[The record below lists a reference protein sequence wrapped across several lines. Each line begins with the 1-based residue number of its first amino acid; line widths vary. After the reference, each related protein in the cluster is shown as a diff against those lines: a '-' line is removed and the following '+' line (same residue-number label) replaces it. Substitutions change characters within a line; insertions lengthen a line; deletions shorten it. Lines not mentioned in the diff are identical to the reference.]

1 MQLLELRANKPSFHT
16 VRFKPSGI
24 SIIAAIKE
32 TNDQKKT
39 YNSVGKSLTVTLI
52 HFCLGSNQN
61 KEFEEK
67 LTDWTF
73 TLDFKI
79 GKKTF
84 SASRSTGNQK
94 EIILNGTVSTLDNFK
109 KTLEKEIFLLPEN
122 SKFISFRGLISR
134 FIRPSKHSYVSYD
147 TYIKDEDKN
156 PMVQLINT
164 AFLLGLDIQLILK
177 KGELKEKFDNIIKLK
192 SQIANPEFKLLFEAE
207 NEKDVEIKIVDYET
221 KIAKF
226 KNNLSE
232 FKVAEDYYN
241 IKKEADEISFK
252 LNSLKNKAS
261 NLRIA
266 ISNIDKSLEIQP
278 DISKKKIIELFNEA
292 NFQLANSIIR
302 RLGEVE
308 AFNSKLLS
316 NRTEK
321 LLSEKRSF
329 EQQLEE
335 LNLQINSNGVLLN
348 DKLQYLNTHGALKEY
363 TQLNKQLAD
372 IEKKLDKLLQYKK
385 LVSEYKQKNEEI
397 KQDFSMENIRTNKYL
412 DSAETTIKNN
422 IALFKSFSDEFY
434 RDKASGIS
442 VENNDKVN
450 TIRFDINAKIED
462 DTGDAVN
469 EVKIFCFDWT
479 ILKGQHNHKVKFL
492 FHDSRITDG
501 IDTRQLK
508 TMFEIAS
515 KECKKNN
522 FQYIIS
528 LNQNIIDS
536 LKDEMAD
543 EEHKSLV
550 IDNIILTLNDKS
562 PGDKLLGIQLDL
574 DYEK

>member
-1 MQLLELRANKPSFHT
+1 MQLLELRANKSSFHT

-39 YNSVGKSLTVTLI
+39 YNSVGKSLTISII

-67 LTDWTF
+67 LPDWIF
-73 TLDFKI
+73 TLDFKV
-79 GKKTF
+79 GKKIF

-94 EIILNGTVSTLDNFK
+94 EIILNDVVFTLDNFK
-109 KTLEKEIFLLPEN
+109 KTLEKEVFLLPEN

-134 FIRPSKHSYVSYD
+134 FIRQSKHSYVSYD

-156 PMVQLINT
+156 PIVQLINT

-177 KGELKEKFDNIIKLK
+177 KGELKEKFDNIAKLK
-192 SQIANPEFKLLFEAE
+192 SQLANPEFKLLFEAE

-221 KIAKF
+221 KITKL

-232 FKVAEDYYN
+232 FKVAEDYYI
-241 IKKEADEISFK
+241 IKKEADEISYR
-252 LNSLKNKAS
+252 LSGIKNKAS
-261 NLRIA
+261 KLKIA

-278 DISKKKIIELFNEA
+278 DISKEKIIELFNEA
-292 NFQLANSIIR
+292 NVQLANSIIK
-302 RLGEVE
+302 RLEEVE
-308 AFNSKLLS
+308 YFNSKLLN

-321 LLSEKRSF
+321 LLSERRSF
-329 EQQLEE
+329 ELQLDD
-335 LNLQINSNGVLLN
+335 LNVEINSNGRLLN
-348 DKLQYLNTHGALKEY
+348 DKLQYLNSHGALEEY
-363 TQLNKQLAD
+363 TQLNRQLAD
-372 IEKKLDKLLQYKK
+372 IEKKLGKLLQYKK

-397 KQDFSMENIRTNKYL
+397 KQDFSTENIRTNKYL
-412 DSAETTIKNN
+412 DTAEATIKSN
-422 IALFKSFSDEFY
+422 IALFKSFSEEFY

-442 VENNDKVN
+442 VENNDRVN

-501 IDTRQLK
+501 IDTRQVK

-522 FQYIIS
+522 FQYIVS
-528 LNQNIIDS
+528 LNQNVIDS
-536 LKDEMAD
+536 LKDEMTD
-543 EEHKSLV
+543 EQHKSLV
-550 IDNIILTLNDKS
+550 GDNVILTLSDKS
-562 PGDKLLGIQLDL
+562 PDDKLLGIQLDL

>member
-1 MQLLELRANKPSFHT
+1 
-16 VRFKPSGI
+16 
-24 SIIAAIKE
+24 
-32 TNDQKKT
+32 
-39 YNSVGKSLTVTLI
+39 
-52 HFCLGSNQN
+52 
-61 KEFEEK
+61 
-67 LTDWTF
+67 
-73 TLDFKI
+73 
-79 GKKTF
+79 
-84 SASRSTGNQK
+84 
-94 EIILNGTVSTLDNFK
+94 
-109 KTLEKEIFLLPEN
+109 
-122 SKFISFRGLISR
+122 
-134 FIRPSKHSYVSYD
+134 
-147 TYIKDEDKN
+147 
-156 PMVQLINT
+156 MVQLINT

-550 IDNIILTLNDKS
+550 IDNIILTLNDK
-562 PGDKLLGIQLDL
+562 L
-574 DYEK
+574 